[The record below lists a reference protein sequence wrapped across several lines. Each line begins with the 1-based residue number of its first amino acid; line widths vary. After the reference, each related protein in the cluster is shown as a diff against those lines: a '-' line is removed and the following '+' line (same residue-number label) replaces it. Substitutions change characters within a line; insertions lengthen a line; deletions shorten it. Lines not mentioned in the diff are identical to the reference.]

1 MGHKNTDGENM
12 ATQTQAQ
19 LDVKKPWQKGFELSY
34 INQIKNCF
42 STYNTFAFSPFAQWN
57 GPKIA
62 DSLSK
67 ERLVQ
72 IPGAGYIDTHTA
84 KTSTDIVMYY
94 DVVLGRRLRGD
105 RIINSIG
112 LDKDGSIDVMV
123 GAIRDLVTKDPT
135 QSTWAYIFEED
146 ETQRLVVERAGFKKI
161 GIKVTT
167 FSEIYGVYFRD
178 AVNSKVPREHPYVD
192 PAEKVSLV
200 KLNTP
205 NLSVLCDAIA
215 KKLDAFDVQYAN
227 HYSKHN
233 KGKAWSAIS
242 LRGFSSDPSFI
253 SKPVCMG
260 EAWNKEHANESFSL
274 QDTEFRA
281 KFPEVEEVVKLLGLG
296 TQERIRFMRLAPGGG
311 ELTRHTDQV
320 EPDAGV
326 TAGTLMRIH
335 LPIKTNP
342 KVDFTVWDYKGSE
355 RTLNMKKGELWYLDI
370 RKPHRAINGGTEER
384 IHLVIDIGA
393 TNELKSLLPDEV
405 A

>member
-1 MGHKNTDGENM
+1 MTTETSQEQST
-12 ATQTQAQ
+12 A
-19 LDVKKPWQKGFELSY
+19 KKPWQKGFELSR
-34 INQIKNCF
+34 INSIKNSF
-42 STYNTFAFSPFAQWN
+42 SRYNTFAFSPFAQWN

-67 ERLVQ
+67 ERLVE
-72 IPGAGYIDTHTA
+72 IPGAGYIDTHTT

-94 DVVLGRRLRGD
+94 DVVIGKRLKGD
-105 RIINSIG
+105 RIVNAIG
-112 LDKDGSIDVMV
+112 LEDGGSFDTM
-123 GAIRDLVTKDPT
+123 ASALRDLVTRDST

-146 ETQRLVVERAGFKKI
+146 ETQRKLVERAGFKKV

-178 AVNSKVPREHPYVD
+178 AVAALSPREHPYVD
-192 PAEKVSLV
+192 PAEKLSLV
-200 KLNTP
+200 KLDVP
-205 NLSVLCDAIA
+205 DLSKLCDVIA
-215 KKLDAFDVQYAN
+215 EKLTKLDIEYAN

-233 KGKAWSAIS
+233 KKKAWSAIS
-242 LRGFSSDPSFI
+242 LRGFSQDPSFI
-253 SKPVCMG
+253 SKPACMG
-260 EAWNKEHANESFSL
+260 EAWNKEHANESYVL
-274 QDTEFRA
+274 QDTEMRA
-281 KFPEVEEVVKLLGLG
+281 IFPEVEQVVKLLGLG

-326 TAGTLMRIH
+326 TDGTLMRIH

-342 KVDFTVWDYKGSE
+342 KVDFTVWDYKGRE
-355 RTLNMKKGELWYLDI
+355 RTVNMSKGELWYLDI
-370 RKPHRAINGGTEER
+370 RKPHRAINGGDEER

-405 A
+405 E

>member
-1 MGHKNTDGENM
+1 MTTETSQEQNT
-12 ATQTQAQ
+12 A
-19 LDVKKPWQKGFELSY
+19 KKPWQKGFELSR
-34 INQIKNCF
+34 INSIKSSF
-42 STYNTFAFSPFAQWN
+42 SRYNTFAFSPFAQWN

-67 ERLVQ
+67 ERLVE
-72 IPGAGYIDTHTA
+72 IPGAGYIDTHTT

-94 DVVLGRRLRGD
+94 DVVIGKRLKGD
-105 RIINSIG
+105 RIVNAIG
-112 LDKDGSIDVMV
+112 LEDGGSFDTM
-123 GAIRDLVTKDPT
+123 ASALRDLVTRDST

-146 ETQRLVVERAGFKKI
+146 ETQRKLVERAGFKKV

-178 AVNSKVPREHPYVD
+178 AVAALSPREHPYVD
-192 PAEKVSLV
+192 PAEKLSLV
-200 KLNTP
+200 KLDVP
-205 NLSVLCDAIA
+205 DLSKLCDVIA
-215 KKLDAFDVQYAN
+215 EKLAKLDIEYAN

-233 KGKAWSAIS
+233 KKKAWSAIS
-242 LRGFSSDPSFI
+242 LRGFSQDPSFI
-253 SKPVCMG
+253 SKPACMG
-260 EAWNKEHANESFSL
+260 EAWNKEHANESYVL
-274 QDTEFRA
+274 QDTEMRA
-281 KFPEVEEVVKLLGLG
+281 IFPEVEQVVKLLGLG

-326 TAGTLMRIH
+326 TDGTLMRIH

-342 KVDFTVWDYKGSE
+342 KVDFTVWDYKGRE
-355 RTLNMKKGELWYLDI
+355 RTVNMSKGELWYLDI
-370 RKPHRAINGGTEER
+370 RKPHRAINGGDEER

-405 A
+405 E

>member
-1 MGHKNTDGENM
+1 MT
-12 ATQTQAQ
+12 TQASVDTDTQ
-19 LDVKKPWQKGFELSY
+19 DTAEATVKPWQKGFD
-34 INQIKNCF
+34 INKINKIKESF
-42 STYNTFAFSPFAQWN
+42 TRYNKFAFSPFAQWN

-67 ERLVQ
+67 ERFIHVPLS
-72 IPGAGYIDTHTA
+72 GYIDTHVA

-94 DVVLGRRLRGD
+94 DVVIGKKLKGD
-105 RIINSIG
+105 RIINAIG
-112 LDKDGSIDVMV
+112 LDADGSVDTMV
-123 GAIRDLVTKDPT
+123 NALRDLVTKDST
-135 QSTWAYIFEED
+135 QSTWATIFEED
-146 ETQRLVVERAGFKKI
+146 ETQRKIVERAGFKKV
-161 GIKVTT
+161 GVKVTT
-167 FSEIYGVYFRD
+167 FSEIYGIYFRD
-178 AVNSKVPREHPYVD
+178 AVASLSPREHPYVD

-200 KLNTP
+200 KLNTSD
-205 NLSVLCDAIA
+205 LTTLCEAIA
-215 KKLDAFDVQYAN
+215 KKLDQFDLQYAN

-260 EAWNKEHANESFSL
+260 EVWNKEHANESYAL
-274 QDTEFRA
+274 QDTEMRE
-281 KFPEVEEVVKLLGLG
+281 KFPEVEQVVKLLGLG

-326 TAGTLMRIH
+326 TPGTLMRIH

-342 KVDFTVWDYKGSE
+342 KVDFTVWDYRGKE
-355 RTLNMKKGELWYLDI
+355 RVVNMKKGELWYLDI
-370 RKPHRAINGGTEER
+370 RKPHRAINGGDEER

-393 TNELKSLLPDEV
+393 TSELKSLLPDEV
-405 A
+405 E

>member
-1 MGHKNTDGENM
+1 MSTETLQEQNT
-12 ATQTQAQ
+12 A
-19 LDVKKPWQKGFELSY
+19 KKPWQKGFELSK
-34 INQIKNCF
+34 INAIKSCF
-42 STYNTFAFSPFAQWN
+42 SKYNSFALSPFAQWN

-67 ERLVQ
+67 ERLIEV
-72 IPGAGYIDTHTA
+72 PGAGYIDTHTT

-94 DVVLGRRLRGD
+94 DVVIGKRLRGD
-105 RIINSIG
+105 RIVNAIG
-112 LDKDGSIDVMV
+112 LEDGGSFDTMAV
-123 GAIRDLVTKDPT
+123 ALRDLVTRDST
-135 QSTWAYIFEED
+135 QSTWAYILEED
-146 ETQRLVVERAGFKKI
+146 ETQRKLVARAGFKKI

-178 AVNSKVPREHPYVD
+178 AVAALSPREHPYVD
-192 PAEKVSLV
+192 PAEKLSLV

-205 NLSVLCDAIA
+205 NLSELCDVISE
-215 KKLDAFDVQYAN
+215 KLTKLDVEYAN

-233 KGKAWSAIS
+233 KKKAWSAIS
-242 LRGFSSDPSFI
+242 LRGFSQDPSFI
-253 SKPVCMG
+253 SKPACMG
-260 EAWNKEHANESFSL
+260 EAWNKEHANDSYVL
-274 QDTEFRA
+274 QDTEMRA
-281 KFPEVEEVVKLLGLG
+281 CFPEVEQVVKLLGLG

-326 TAGTLMRIH
+326 TDGTLMRIH

-342 KVDFTVWDYKGSE
+342 KVDFTVWDYRGAE
-355 RTLNMKKGELWYLDI
+355 RTVNMKKGELWYLDI
-370 RKPHRAINGGTEER
+370 RKPHRAINGGDEER

-405 A
+405 E